1 MYLLHVFRQRLEYPK
16 LKLHIKSLAKRW
28 DADQILIEDKGAG
41 TSLIQDL
48 RNSTS
53 LSITHFVPK
62 EDKGTRMMA
71 VSPLIESAQV
81 FIPKEAPWLATF
93 QHEIATFPKGKHDDQ
108 VDSMSQFLHWARNRY
123 KYTGPFEIIV
133 GRPSEI
139 YSNDDLWIEY

>member
-62 EDKGTRMMA
+62 EDKVTRMMA

-93 QHEIATFPKGKHDDQ
+93 QHEIANFPYGKHDDQ
-108 VDSMSQFLHWARNRY
+108 VDSMSQFLSWARTRY
-123 KYTGPFEIIV
+123 KHSGKFEIIV
-133 GRPSEI
+133 GPPLESSL
-139 YSNDDLWIEY
+139 YDF